1 MSDKQHESEQDH
13 LVRMINQI
21 AHNNSA
27 AGDHEAIADVV
38 AGHVKKF
45 WPRRMKGHLAEC
57 LDNGGDVLHPA
68 ARLAGER
75 LRDDGHLQDVQP
87 HERG

>member
-1 MSDKQHESEQDH
+1 MSQHQHPSEQEH

-21 AHNNSA
+21 ASNNSS
-27 AGDHEAIADVV
+27 AGDEHAVADVV

-57 LDNGGDVLHPA
+57 LEQAEHELHPA
-68 ARLAGER
+68 ARIAGER
-75 LRDDGHLQDVQP
+75 LRDGGHLDDTQP
-87 HERG
+87 ADHS